1 MYSEFAGNNVAR
13 RKHAELYI
21 KKTID
26 KFYDEMP
33 ACLVK
38 LKSDSWLLDSN
49 IKSGFTVMI
58 RGDNGVIMKFK
69 HHDKFV
75 ELRIVF
81 DMTENYEKAYNNWDF
96 EALSKTDPKFYI
108 SSFSIRK
115 LERNSNPNSRF
126 LFDESEPEI
135 FNFKETDNV
144 YNIFYTILEIL
155 KADLE
160 MN

>member
-13 RKHAELYI
+13 RKHIESYI
-21 KKTID
+21 KETIN

-38 LKSDSWLLDSN
+38 LKGDSWLLDSN

-69 HHDKFV
+69 HYDKFV

-81 DMTENYEKAYNNWDF
+81 DMTESYEKAYNSWDF
-96 EALSKTDPKFYI
+96 EALSKIDPKFYI

-115 LERNSNPNSRF
+115 LERSNNPNSRF

-155 KADLE
+155 KEDLE

>member
-1 MYSEFAGNNVAR
+1 MFSEFAGNNVAR
-13 RKHAELYI
+13 REHAELYI

-38 LKSDSWLLDSN
+38 LKSDDCLLDSN
-49 IKSGFTVMI
+49 IKSGFTVER

-69 HHDKFV
+69 HYDKFV

-81 DMTENYEKAYNNWDF
+81 DMTENYEKAYDSWDF
-96 EALSKTDPKFYI
+96 ETLSKTDPKFYI

-115 LERNSNPNSRF
+115 LEHNPNSRF
-126 LFDESEPEI
+126 LFDESEPKI